1 MDEEALKDMGE
12 ALSSA
17 VHSAFKAMPSW
28 SEIRHDILVEI
39 RENYFHKRQYRKW
52 YKKFLKEIEI
62 EEEYAEE
69 N

>member
-1 MDEEALKDMGE
+1 MDEEALKDMSE

-17 VHSAFKAMPSW
+17 VRSAFTGW

-39 RENYFHKRQYRKW
+39 RENYFYKRQYRKL
-52 YKKFLKEIEI
+52 YKRLLKEIEI

-69 N
+69 R